1 MMMMMVVMMAMV
13 VPKSLTTFVLK
24 DLPPGQ
30 TILPILSTD
39 TMLHPS
45 FSPARKAAQV
55 LAR

>member
-1 MMMMMVVMMAMV
+1 MMMMMMMMMAMV

-55 LAR
+55 LAH